1 MKKIIMIV
9 LVMVGTTVTGIE
21 KASAQAGYLE
31 IIKAGVKKAIKA
43 FDLKVQRL
51 QNETIWLQNAQKTLE
66 NTMSKLKLDEISG
79 WAEKQTTLF
88 QGYYQEL
95 AQVKMIITYYQR
107 IKDISAKQVQ
117 LVGEYSR
124 AWSLLKK
131 DKNFSEA
138 ELSYMADVYSGI
150 IDESVKNL
158 DQIFLV
164 VNSFQTTMSD
174 AKRLEIINSAAD
186 EIDDNYD
193 ALTKFNTQNFML
205 TLQRTKSLDDYQTLK
220 KIYGLN

>member
-1 MKKIIMIV
+1 MLGLNLSSIQK
-9 LVMVGTTVTGIE
+9 T
-21 KASAQAGYLE
+21 AAQAGYLE

-79 WAEKQTTLF
+79 WAEKQTNLF

-107 IKDISAKQVQ
+107 IKDISEKQV
-117 LVGEYSR
+117 LLINSYSR
-124 AWSLLKK
+124 AWHLLKK
-131 DKNFSEA
+131 DKNFNA
-138 ELSYMADVYSGI
+138 KELEYMGNVYAGI

-164 VNSFQTTMSD
+164 VNSFQTTMTD
-174 AKRLEIINSAAD
+174 AKRLEIINAAAD
-186 EIDDNYD
+186 EIDKNYD
-193 ALTKFNTQNFML
+193 ALTRFNAQNFGL
-205 TLQRTKSLDDYQTLK
+205 SLQRARSINDYITLEK
-220 KIYGLN
+220 LYGIR